1 MVVTNRFLDGAR
13 DEARRYL
20 AEKAD
25 FLGAVRLPN
34 NAFSKNANTEVTTDI
49 VFLRRKVPGEAFIA
63 PQDWNDMTL
72 RERANWVKAAGGGDL
87 PDTDQRLGTDWEKL
101 PSDNQARLLKARAVQ
116 NAGHDWLDVVEHT
129 DKNGAK
135 VPLNEYFHEHPEMM
149 LGDFGAYGTMYRP
162 DDPALVAR
170 EGQDTAAL
178 LDAAIEKLPKDIVI
192 SKSAPVEQE
201 TIPVKADLTNVRI
214 GSMFKEGD
222 HILVRE
228 EDELGEKRASR
239 TELTGKAFERASGM
253 IDLRDSFADVRRL
266 QLDPAGM
273 GKSDAESGLAL
284 ARAKLNEVY
293 DKFVKEH
300 GYVNSDANTRIFRDD
315 PSPVS

>member
-1 MVVTNRFLDGAR
+1 
-13 DEARRYL
+13 
-20 AEKAD
+20 
-25 FLGAVRLPN
+25 
-34 NAFSKNANTEVTTDI
+34 
-49 VFLRRKVPGEAFIA
+49 
-63 PQDWNDMTL
+63 
-72 RERANWVKAAGGGDL
+72 
-87 PDTDQRLGTDWEKL
+87 
-101 PSDNQARLLKARAVQ
+101 
-116 NAGHDWLDVVEHT
+116 
-129 DKNGAK
+129 
-135 VPLNEYFHEHPEMM
+135 MM

-315 PSPVS
+315 PSPVSWSLNWRPGTSAIKGFRSALRSTSGRLAVSRPSRWRRSKT